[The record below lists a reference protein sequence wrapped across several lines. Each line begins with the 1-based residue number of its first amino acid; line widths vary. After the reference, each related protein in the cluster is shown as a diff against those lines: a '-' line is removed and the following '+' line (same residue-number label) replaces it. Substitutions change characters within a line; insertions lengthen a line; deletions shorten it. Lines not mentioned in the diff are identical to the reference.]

1 MKLSISLLSIK
12 DRIEFIKKINDCNID
27 YIHIDVMD
35 KTFVDNVAYSMEEI
49 REINAISNKKL
60 DVHLMV
66 NDPFKYIDNL
76 RDMNIEY
83 ITFHVEIDKDINKLI
98 DIVHGMGYKCGL
110 AINPNT
116 NIDALEPYISNI
128 DLILVMSVMPGYGGQ
143 LFIGDSYNKLESL
156 RNKYKN
162 MTISVDG
169 GINQDNIYKLSSLV
183 DMVVI
188 GRYLSTE
195 TKAKID
201 MIKNMSIVFLLFY
214 YVVLV
219 Q

>member
-49 REINAISNKKL
+49 REINEISNKKL

-143 LFIGDSYNKLESL
+143 LFINSIYNKLESL

-169 GINQDNIYKLSSLV
+169 GINQDNIYKLRSLV
-183 DMVVI
+183 DMLVI
-188 GRYLSTE
+188 GSYLSTE
-195 TKAKID
+195 TKEKVE
-201 MIKNMSIVFLLFY
+201 MIRNIK
-214 YVVLV
+214 
-219 Q
+219 

>member
-12 DRIEFIKKINDCNID
+12 NRLEFIKKINDCNID

-49 REINAISNKKL
+49 REINEISNKKL

-143 LFIGDSYNKLESL
+143 LFINSIYNKLESL

-162 MTISVDG
+162 ITISVDG

-188 GRYLSTE
+188 GSYLSTE
-195 TKAKID
+195 TKEKID
-201 MIKNMSIVFLLFY
+201 MIKNIK
-214 YVVLV
+214 
-219 Q
+219 

>member
-12 DRIEFIKKINDCNID
+12 NRLEFIKKINDCNID

-49 REINAISNKKL
+49 REINEISNKKL

-143 LFIGDSYNKLESL
+143 LFINSIYNKLESL

-162 MTISVDG
+162 MIISVDG

-183 DMVVI
+183 DMLVI
-188 GRYLSTE
+188 GSYLSTE
-195 TKAKID
+195 TKEKVE
-201 MIKNMSIVFLLFY
+201 MIRNIK
-214 YVVLV
+214 
-219 Q
+219 

>member
-12 DRIEFIKKINDCNID
+12 NRLEFIKKINDYDID

-35 KTFVDNVAYSMEEI
+35 NTFTNNVAYSIEEI
-49 REINAISNKKL
+49 NEINKISNKKL
-60 DVHLMV
+60 DIHLMV
-66 NDPFKYIDNL
+66 NDPIKYINSFNN
-76 RDMNIEY
+76 MNIEY
-83 ITFHVEIDKDINKLI
+83 IIFHVEIDKDINNLI
-98 DIVHGMGYKCGL
+98 NTVHGMGYKCGL

-116 NIDALEPYISNI
+116 NIDALEQYINNI

-143 LFIGDSYNKLESL
+143 LFINSIYNKLEYL

-162 MTISVDG
+162 ITISVDG

-188 GRYLSTE
+188 GSYLSTE
-195 TKAKID
+195 TKEKID
-201 MIKNMSIVFLLFY
+201 MIKNIK
-214 YVVLV
+214 
-219 Q
+219 

>member
-83 ITFHVEIDKDINKLI
+83 ITFHVEIDKDISKLI

-143 LFIGDSYNKLESL
+143 LFINSIYNKLESL

-188 GRYLSTE
+188 GSYLSTE
-195 TKAKID
+195 TKDKVE
-201 MIKNMSIVFLLFY
+201 MIRNIK
-214 YVVLV
+214 
-219 Q
+219 

>member
-162 MTISVDG
+162 ITISVDG
-169 GINQDNIYKLSSLV
+169 GINQDNIYKLRSLV
-183 DMVVI
+183 DMLVI
-188 GRYLSTE
+188 GSYLSTE
-195 TKAKID
+195 TKEKVE
-201 MIKNMSIVFLLFY
+201 MIRNIKGSLSNSVGE
-214 YVVLV
+214 
-219 Q
+219 

>member
-66 NDPFKYIDNL
+66 SDPFKYIDNL

-143 LFIGDSYNKLESL
+143 LFINSIYNKLESL

-188 GRYLSTE
+188 GSYLSTE
-195 TKAKID
+195 TKEKVE
-201 MIKNMSIVFLLFY
+201 MIRNIKGSLSNSVGE
-214 YVVLV
+214 
-219 Q
+219 

>member
-12 DRIEFIKKINDCNID
+12 NRLEFIKKINDYDID

-35 KTFVDNVAYSMEEI
+35 NTFTNNVAYSIEEI
-49 REINAISNKKL
+49 NEINKISNKKL
-60 DVHLMV
+60 DIHLMV
-66 NDPFKYIDNL
+66 NDPIKYINSFNN
-76 RDMNIEY
+76 MNIEY
-83 ITFHVEIDKDINKLI
+83 IIFHVEIDKDINNLI
-98 DIVHGMGYKCGL
+98 NTVHGMGYKCGL

-116 NIDALEPYISNI
+116 NIDVLEQYINNI

-143 LFIGDSYNKLESL
+143 LFINSIYNKLEFL

-162 MTISVDG
+162 ITISVDG

-188 GRYLSTE
+188 GSYLSTE
-195 TKAKID
+195 IKEKID
-201 MIKNMSIVFLLFY
+201 MIKNIK
-214 YVVLV
+214 
-219 Q
+219 

>member
-12 DRIEFIKKINDCNID
+12 NRLEFIKKINDYDID

-35 KTFVDNVAYSMEEI
+35 NTFTNNVVYSIEEI
-49 REINAISNKKL
+49 NEINKISNKKL
-60 DVHLMV
+60 DIHLMV
-66 NDPFKYIDNL
+66 NDPIKYINNFNN
-76 RDMNIEY
+76 MNIEY
-83 ITFHVEIDKDINKLI
+83 IIFHVEIDKDINNLI
-98 DIVHGMGYKCGL
+98 NTVHGMGYKCGL

-116 NIDALEPYISNI
+116 NIDVLEQYINNI

-143 LFIGDSYNKLESL
+143 LFINSIYNKLESL

-162 MTISVDG
+162 ITISVDG

-188 GRYLSTE
+188 GSYLSTE
-195 TKAKID
+195 TKEKID
-201 MIKNMSIVFLLFY
+201 MIKNIK
-214 YVVLV
+214 
-219 Q
+219 

>member
-12 DRIEFIKKINDCNID
+12 NRLEFIKKINDYDID

-35 KTFVDNVAYSMEEI
+35 NTFTNNVAYSIEEI
-49 REINAISNKKL
+49 NEINKISNKKL
-60 DVHLMV
+60 DIHLMV
-66 NDPFKYIDNL
+66 NDPIKYINNFNN
-76 RDMNIEY
+76 MNIEY
-83 ITFHVEIDKDINKLI
+83 IIFHVEIDKDINNLI
-98 DIVHGMGYKCGL
+98 NTVHGMGYKCGL

-116 NIDALEPYISNI
+116 NIDVLEQYINNI

-143 LFIGDSYNKLESL
+143 LFINSIYNKLESL

-162 MTISVDG
+162 ITISVDG

-188 GRYLSTE
+188 GSYLSTE
-195 TKAKID
+195 TKEKID
-201 MIKNMSIVFLLFY
+201 IIKNL
-214 YVVLV
+214 
-219 Q
+219 

>member
-12 DRIEFIKKINDCNID
+12 NRLEFIKKINDYDID

-35 KTFVDNVAYSMEEI
+35 NTFTNNVAYSIEEI
-49 REINAISNKKL
+49 NEINKISNKKL
-60 DVHLMV
+60 DIHLMV
-66 NDPFKYIDNL
+66 NDPIKYINNFNN
-76 RDMNIEY
+76 MNIEY
-83 ITFHVEIDKDINKLI
+83 IIFHVEIDKDINNLI
-98 DIVHGMGYKCGL
+98 NTVHGMGYKCGL

-116 NIDALEPYISNI
+116 NIDVLEQYINNI

-143 LFIGDSYNKLESL
+143 LFINSIYNKLESL

-162 MTISVDG
+162 ITISVDG

-188 GRYLSTE
+188 GSYLSTE
-195 TKAKID
+195 TKEKID
-201 MIKNMSIVFLLFY
+201 MIKNIN
-214 YVVLV
+214 
-219 Q
+219 

>member
-12 DRIEFIKKINDCNID
+12 NRLEFIKKINDCNID

-35 KTFVDNVAYSMEEI
+35 KTFVDNVAYSIEEI
-49 REINAISNKKL
+49 NEINKISNKKL
-60 DVHLMV
+60 DIHLMV

-143 LFIGDSYNKLESL
+143 LFINSIYNKLESL

-162 MTISVDG
+162 MIISVDG

-183 DMVVI
+183 DMLVI
-188 GRYLSTE
+188 GSYLSTE
-195 TKAKID
+195 TKEKID
-201 MIKNMSIVFLLFY
+201 MIKNIK
-214 YVVLV
+214 
-219 Q
+219 

>member
-12 DRIEFIKKINDCNID
+12 NRLEFIKKINDCNID

-66 NDPFKYIDNL
+66 SDPFKYIDNL

-143 LFIGDSYNKLESL
+143 LFINSIYNKLESL

-188 GRYLSTE
+188 GSYLSTE
-195 TKAKID
+195 TKDKVE
-201 MIKNMSIVFLLFY
+201 MIRNIKGSLSNSVGE
-214 YVVLV
+214 
-219 Q
+219 

>member
-12 DRIEFIKKINDCNID
+12 NRLEFIKKINDYNID

-35 KTFVDNVAYSMEEI
+35 NTFTNNVAYSIEEI
-49 REINAISNKKL
+49 NEINKISNKKL
-60 DVHLMV
+60 DIHLMV
-66 NDPFKYIDNL
+66 NDPIKYINSFNN
-76 RDMNIEY
+76 MNIEY
-83 ITFHVEIDKDINKLI
+83 IIFHVEIDKDINNLI
-98 DIVHGMGYKCGL
+98 NTVHGMGYKCGL

-116 NIDALEPYISNI
+116 NINTLEQYINNI

-143 LFIGDSYNKLESL
+143 LFINSIYNKLESL

-162 MTISVDG
+162 ITISVDG

-188 GRYLSTE
+188 GSYLSTE
-195 TKAKID
+195 TKEKID
-201 MIKNMSIVFLLFY
+201 MIKNIK
-214 YVVLV
+214 
-219 Q
+219 

>member
-12 DRIEFIKKINDCNID
+12 NRLEFIKKINDYDID

-35 KTFVDNVAYSMEEI
+35 NTFTNNVAYSIEEI
-49 REINAISNKKL
+49 NEINKISNKKL
-60 DVHLMV
+60 DIHLMV
-66 NDPFKYIDNL
+66 NDPIKYINSFNNI
-76 RDMNIEY
+76 NIEY
-83 ITFHVEIDKDINKLI
+83 IIFHVEIDKDINNLI
-98 DIVHGMGYKCGL
+98 NTVHGMGYKCGL

-116 NIDALEPYISNI
+116 NIDVLEQYINNI

-143 LFIGDSYNKLESL
+143 LFINSIYNKLESL

-162 MTISVDG
+162 ITISVDG

-188 GRYLSTE
+188 GSYLSTE
-195 TKAKID
+195 TKEKID
-201 MIKNMSIVFLLFY
+201 MIKNIK
-214 YVVLV
+214 
-219 Q
+219 

>member
-12 DRIEFIKKINDCNID
+12 NRLEFIKKINDCNID

-83 ITFHVEIDKDINKLI
+83 ITFHVEIDEDINKLI

-143 LFIGDSYNKLESL
+143 LFINSIYNKLESL
-156 RNKYKN
+156 RNKSQN
-162 MTISVDG
+162 MIISVDG

-188 GRYLSTE
+188 GSYLSTE
-195 TKAKID
+195 TKEKID
-201 MIKNMSIVFLLFY
+201 MIKNIK
-214 YVVLV
+214 
-219 Q
+219 

>member
-12 DRIEFIKKINDCNID
+12 NRLEFIKKINDCNID

-83 ITFHVEIDKDINKLI
+83 ITFHVEIDEDINKLI

-143 LFIGDSYNKLESL
+143 LFINSIYNKLESL

-162 MTISVDG
+162 ITISVDG

-183 DMVVI
+183 NMVVI
-188 GRYLSTE
+188 GSYLSTE
-195 TKAKID
+195 TKEKVE
-201 MIKNMSIVFLLFY
+201 MIRNIK
-214 YVVLV
+214 
-219 Q
+219 

>member
-12 DRIEFIKKINDCNID
+12 NRLEFIKKINDYDID

-35 KTFVDNVAYSMEEI
+35 NTFTNNVAYSIEEI
-49 REINAISNKKL
+49 NEINKISNKKL
-60 DVHLMV
+60 DIHLMV
-66 NDPFKYIDNL
+66 NDPIKYINSFNN
-76 RDMNIEY
+76 MNIEY
-83 ITFHVEIDKDINKLI
+83 IIFHVEIDKDINNLI
-98 DIVHGMGYKCGL
+98 NTVHGMGYKCGL

-116 NIDALEPYISNI
+116 NIDVLEQYINNI

-143 LFIGDSYNKLESL
+143 LFINSIYNKLESL

-162 MTISVDG
+162 ITISVDG

-188 GRYLSTE
+188 GSYLSTE
-195 TKAKID
+195 TKEKID
-201 MIKNMSIVFLLFY
+201 MIKNIK
-214 YVVLV
+214 
-219 Q
+219 

>member
-49 REINAISNKKL
+49 REINEISNKKL

-143 LFIGDSYNKLESL
+143 LFINSIYNKLESL

-162 MTISVDG
+162 ITISVDG
-169 GINQDNIYKLSSLV
+169 GINQDNIYKLRSLV
-183 DMVVI
+183 DMLVI
-188 GRYLSTE
+188 GSYLSTE
-195 TKAKID
+195 TKEKVE
-201 MIKNMSIVFLLFY
+201 MIRNIKGSLSNSGCD
-214 YVVLV
+214 
-219 Q
+219 QKS

>member
-12 DRIEFIKKINDCNID
+12 NRLEFIKKINDCNID

-49 REINAISNKKL
+49 REINVISNKKL

-66 NDPFKYIDNL
+66 NDPFRYIDNL

-83 ITFHVEIDKDINKLI
+83 ITFHVEIDEDINKLI

-143 LFIGDSYNKLESL
+143 LFINSIYNKLESL

-188 GRYLSTE
+188 GSYLSTE
-195 TKAKID
+195 TKDKVE
-201 MIKNMSIVFLLFY
+201 MIRNIK
-214 YVVLV
+214 
-219 Q
+219 

>member
-12 DRIEFIKKINDCNID
+12 DRLEFIKKINDYDID

-35 KTFVDNVAYSMEEI
+35 NTFTNNVAYSIEEI
-49 REINAISNKKL
+49 NEINKISNKKL
-60 DVHLMV
+60 DIHLMV
-66 NDPFKYIDNL
+66 NDPIKYINSFNN
-76 RDMNIEY
+76 MNIEY
-83 ITFHVEIDKDINKLI
+83 IIFHVEIDKDINDLI
-98 DIVHGMGYKCGL
+98 NTVHGMGYKCGL

-116 NIDALEPYISNI
+116 NIDVLEQYINNI

-143 LFIGDSYNKLESL
+143 LFINSIYNKLESL

-162 MTISVDG
+162 ITISVDG

-188 GRYLSTE
+188 GSYLSTE
-195 TKAKID
+195 TKEKID
-201 MIKNMSIVFLLFY
+201 MIKNIK
-214 YVVLV
+214 
-219 Q
+219 

>member
-12 DRIEFIKKINDCNID
+12 DRLEFIKKINDYDID

-35 KTFVDNVAYSMEEI
+35 NTFTNNVAYSIEEI
-49 REINAISNKKL
+49 NEINKISNKKL
-60 DVHLMV
+60 DIHLMV
-66 NDPFKYIDNL
+66 NDPIKYINNFNN
-76 RDMNIEY
+76 MNIEY
-83 ITFHVEIDKDINKLI
+83 IIFHVEIDKDINNLI
-98 DIVHGMGYKCGL
+98 NTVHGMGYKCGL

-116 NIDALEPYISNI
+116 NIDVLEQYINNI

-143 LFIGDSYNKLESL
+143 LFINSIYNKLESL

-162 MTISVDG
+162 ITISVDG

-188 GRYLSTE
+188 GSYLSTE
-195 TKAKID
+195 TKEKID
-201 MIKNMSIVFLLFY
+201 MIKNIK
-214 YVVLV
+214 
-219 Q
+219 

>member
-49 REINAISNKKL
+49 REINEISNKKL

-143 LFIGDSYNKLESL
+143 LFINSIYNKLESL

-162 MTISVDG
+162 ITISVDG

-183 DMVVI
+183 DMLVI
-188 GRYLSTE
+188 GSYLSTE
-195 TKAKID
+195 TKEKVE
-201 MIKNMSIVFLLFY
+201 MIRNIK
-214 YVVLV
+214 
-219 Q
+219 